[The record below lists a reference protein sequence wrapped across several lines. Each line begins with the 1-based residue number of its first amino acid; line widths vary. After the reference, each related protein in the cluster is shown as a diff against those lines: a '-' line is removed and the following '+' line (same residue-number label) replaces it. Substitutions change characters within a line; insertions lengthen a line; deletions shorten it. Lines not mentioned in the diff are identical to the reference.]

1 MKKNTGYINLGT
13 SCDTSE
19 FACDCIR
26 NWWYNQGQYDYPF
39 ATSIL
44 VLCDGGGSN
53 GSRYYIFKYELQKLV
68 DKLGIEIRIAHY
80 PPYSSKYNP
89 IEHKLFPH
97 ITRVWQ
103 GVIFSSIELV
113 KDLAQKTK
121 TKKGLKVIVQIVN
134 KSYEKGKQ
142 VAKDFKE
149 NMTLIFDSFL
159 PQWNYRVIPT

>member
-1 MKKNTGYINLGT
+1 LKKNSGYINLGT
-13 SCDTSE
+13 SSDTSE

-39 ATSIL
+39 AKSIL

-53 GSRYYIFKYELQKLV
+53 GSRYYIFKYELQKLA
-68 DKLGIEIRIAHY
+68 DELGTEIRIAHY

-97 ITRVWQ
+97 ITRAWQ
-103 GVIFSSIELV
+103 GVIFSNIELV

-121 TKKGLKVIVQIVN
+121 TKKGLKVIVEIVN
-134 KSYEKGKQ
+134 KSYEKGKKA
-142 VAKDFKE
+142 AKDFKE

-159 PQWNYRVIPT
+159 PQWNYRAIPI